1 MKPKII
7 IILVV
12 VILIAL
18 SVLAVKKHID
28 NSVVDKYGMVKTPED
43 DIILCR
49 YSSGGGMDGS
59 SESLEIRKSENGG
72 TVITYDYTSLTSDKD
87 ISKSVE
93 APFTP
98 VGAAGHK
105 QAHPDT
111 GTIGNVTVFDS
122 CVIHF
127 FSPSFENQRKV
138 MGHSIPAVRTIRKY
152 RTARPGYTPK
162 RDSRGARRPSFTA
175 RTTPMPRTTFR
186 I

>member
-1 MKPKII
+1 MNTKII

-12 VILIAL
+12 VILTSL
-18 SVLAVKKHID
+18 SVIAVKKHID

-59 SESLEIRKSENGG
+59 SESLEIRQSENGG

-98 VGAAGHK
+98 LK
-105 QAHPDT
+105 
-111 GTIGNVTVFDS
+111 
-122 CVIHF
+122 
-127 FSPSFENQRKV
+127 E
-138 MGHSIPAVRTIRKY
+138 IRDICKKY
-152 RTARPGYTPK
+152 RIFSWGKLKKSEEFILDAPVSSIYISTGEAEY
-162 RDSRGARRPSFTA
+162 SFSNMDEIPENA
-175 RTTPMPRTTFR
+175 WGITTEIYNVMKSY
-186 I
+186 IEGVD

>member
-1 MKPKII
+1 MKTKII

-28 NSVVDKYGMVKTPED
+28 NSVVDKYGMVKTLED

-59 SESLEIRKSENGG
+59 SESLEIRQSENGG
-72 TVITYDYTSLTSDKD
+72 TVITYDYTSITSDKD

-98 VGAAGHK
+98 LK
-105 QAHPDT
+105 
-111 GTIGNVTVFDS
+111 
-122 CVIHF
+122 
-127 FSPSFENQRKV
+127 E
-138 MGHSIPAVRTIRKY
+138 IRDICKKY
-152 RTARPGYTPK
+152 RVFSWGKLKKSEEFILDAPVSSIYISTGEVEY
-162 RDSRGARRPSFTA
+162 SFSDTDEIPENA
-175 RTTPMPRTTFR
+175 WGITTEIYNVMKSY
-186 I
+186 IKGVD

>member
-1 MKPKII
+1 MKTKII

-18 SVLAVKKHID
+18 SALAVKKHID

-59 SESLEIRKSENGG
+59 SESLEIRQSENSG
-72 TVITYDYTSLTSDKD
+72 TVITYDYTSLTSDKE

-98 VGAAGHK
+98 LK
-105 QAHPDT
+105 
-111 GTIGNVTVFDS
+111 
-122 CVIHF
+122 
-127 FSPSFENQRKV
+127 E
-138 MGHSIPAVRTIRKY
+138 IRDICKKY
-152 RTARPGYTPK
+152 RVFFWGKLKKSEEFILDAPVSSIYISTGEVEY
-162 RDSRGARRPSFTA
+162 SFSNMDEIPENA
-175 RTTPMPRTTFR
+175 WGITTEIYNIMESY
-186 I
+186 IEGVD